1 MQNISIVKRIIFSFI
16 IVLLLL
22 CAVGVISHIGINNV
36 VNNVAAN
43 LLDRDLAKKEIALQD
58 WVKKVNLYSNNEYAD
73 KLEAETDEHKCAFGK
88 WLYGKD
94 RKNIETQFSDLTPLF
109 RQIEET
115 HKTLHKSAIDIS
127 SAKSK
132 EEEKKIFTNQ
142 AIPSSKKIQRL
153 IENIR
158 ETAKQDVITDE
169 AMLSLAISTNRNILL
184 AGSAAMIIG
193 LFLAWLNARGIKNVL
208 EHVSAELSDMAEQ
221 VASASGQ
228 VSSTNKFIAQGVS
241 DQAANIEGTS
251 SSLEEM
257 SSMTQQ
263 NSDNIGHVN
272 KLMID
277 TSRIM
282 EDTNLSFEDLTISMN
297 EISTASKETAKIIK
311 TIDEIAFQTNLLAL
325 NAAVE
330 AARAGN
336 AGAGFAVVAD
346 EVRNLAMRAAEAAK
360 STASLIESTVNKIK
374 SGSEIVLKTNE
385 AYTKMSAVANKAGKL
400 MEEIAVASREQAQGI
415 EHVNKTVAEMDKV
428 VQQNAA
434 GAEESTSVA
443 EEMKTRAEQMKA
455 FADYLM
461 VLISGRNAL
470 KTVSEKA
477 ASQREIEYN
486 AAMENNTYDG

>member
-1 MQNISIVKRIIFSFI
+1 MQNIPIVKRIIFSFI

-22 CAVGVISHIGINNV
+22 CALGVISHIGINNV

-43 LLDRDLAKKEIALQD
+43 LLDRDLPKKEVDLQD
-58 WVKKVNLYSNNEYAD
+58 WVKKVSLYSNNEYAD
-73 KLEAETDEHKCAFGK
+73 KLEVEIDEHKCAFGK

-94 RKNIETQFSDLTPLF
+94 RKNIETQFSNLTPLF
-109 RQIEET
+109 REIEET
-115 HKTLHKSAIDIS
+115 HKTLHKSAIDIK

-132 EEEKKIFTNQ
+132 EEGKKIFTDQ
-142 AIPSSKKIQRL
+142 AMPSSDKIQRL

-158 ETAKQDVITDE
+158 GTANQNVITDE
-169 AMLSLAISTNRNILL
+169 AMLSVAISTKRNILL

-193 LFLAWLNARGIKNVL
+193 LLLAWLNARGIKNIL

-228 VSSTNKFIAQGVS
+228 VSSTNKFIAEGVS
-241 DQAANIEGTS
+241 EQAANIEGTS

-272 KLMID
+272 RLMSD
-277 TSRIM
+277 TSRVM
-282 EDTNLSFEDLTISMN
+282 EDTNHSIEDLTKSMR
-297 EISTASKETAKIIK
+297 EISSASEETAKIIK

-330 AARAGN
+330 AARAGE

-346 EVRNLAMRAAEAAK
+346 EVRNLAMRASEAANN
-360 STASLIESTVNKIK
+360 TANLIDGTVSKIK

-385 AYTKMSAVANKAGKL
+385 AFTKMSTGVKKVGEL
-400 MEEIAVASREQAQGI
+400 MGEIAIASREQAQGI
-415 EHVNKTVAEMDKV
+415 EHVNKSVAEMDKV

-434 GAEESTSVA
+434 SAEESTSVA
-443 EEMKTRAEQMKA
+443 EEMKARAEKMKA
-455 FADYLM
+455 FAEN
-461 VLISGRNAL
+461 LIILVSGRNAL
-470 KTVSEKA
+470 KMVSK
-477 ASQREIEYN
+477 RLGDKN
-486 AAMENNTYDG
+486 